1 VQPITPPSP
10 DQQQPRKRSACRP
23 EKPPGAIFFLFL
35 LLIFAILCAPSPFQA
50 AEFAFAPQR
59 PVRVGIFSFAPFNF
73 IDKDGLPQGLNPSL
87 LREMT
92 RDEDCQVTFVPGSW
106 AEGLERLQRQEIDL
120 MLSVARTPEREK
132 TMDFTQESVAE
143 LWGQVFVRP
152 EGNPKN
158 ISDLHGA
165 RVAVMR
171 GDISG
176 DNFIK
181 TAEQLSIRCEIVE
194 LASHDAV
201 FAAVR
206 DGEADA
212 GVAPQHFGLRHADT
226 YNLVGSTIL
235 FSPFSIYFA
244 SKKGTQRELLNHIDA
259 QLSRWK
265 RDKDSFYY
273 QSVNEWLA
281 NQDAPW
287 ALPPWLRYT
296 LLAATLSILVFAG
309 FSLYLKKTVDRK
321 TKELRESKAT
331 LLAILNASKEAI
343 FLADPSGTILA
354 ANQAMSA
361 RLPAPDE
368 EFVGRKITD
377 LLPPEI
383 ARAKEKGI
391 NQAVTT
397 SEPVVL
403 QDQQDD
409 RTFESRFYPV
419 RDQGDRIGQVAIFSL
434 DITDRKLAESYRE
447 MGREVLQI
455 LNEPLTAAR
464 AIQRVLDRL
473 KTRTGFD
480 AVGIRLQAGEAF
492 PYAAQQGFPPHVV
505 VQEETLLACS
515 ANGGLRRDQD
525 GTVRMHCPC
534 GLVLADP
541 VDQGPACTPGGS
553 FWTNDAA
560 RLLDI
565 SPGDGSGLHPANQC
579 IHLGQTSFALVPI
592 RNKEGIIGL
601 IHFNDRR
608 KGCFT
613 PESVD
618 ILEGIAS
625 HIGAALMRLQ
635 AEEAL
640 QIERK
645 QLSDIIGFLPDA
657 TLALNLQG
665 RVIIW
670 NKAMEKMT
678 GISAAE
684 MIGKGNYAYAVPL
697 YGVPR
702 PQLINLILEENET
715 INALYPEVIHD
726 GDTLI
731 TEVFCPSL
739 YRKGAWVYAK
749 ASPLRDSSG
758 AVIGAIESIR
768 DITESKQ
775 VEEEKKSLQT
785 QLIQAQKMEA
795 IGTLAGGI
803 AHDFNNILG
812 AILGYAEMARDA
824 SPAGS
829 MATKD
834 LDKVLEAGLRAA
846 TLVKQILS
854 FSRQAD
860 TERIP
865 LQPGHI
871 AKEAIK
877 LLRPVLPSTIAIRQ
891 RIETNL
897 TPILADPTQVHQILM
912 NLCTNAFHAMEQ
924 TGGTLEITLKD
935 CELTA
940 EELRQQPNVAP
951 GRFAVLSIGDTGQG
965 IAPEIRDKIFD
976 PYFTTKEVGKG
987 TGMGLA
993 IIHGI
998 ITSYGGFVTCASEP
1012 GKGTV
1017 FRVFFPA
1024 LAEEIVPADTHL
1036 AAELPG
1042 TERILLV
1049 DDEELLAGLGK
1060 TMLER
1065 LGYAVTVRTGSQE
1078 ALRTFADQPDRFDA
1092 VITDQ
1097 TMPNMT
1103 GVELARRMLHIRPDL
1118 PIILCTGYSTLINEA
1133 QIKAEGISGFAMK
1146 PLTKKEL
1153 STLLRQVLDGR
1164 KSPR

>member
-1 VQPITPPSP
+1 VV
-10 DQQQPRKRSACRP
+10 
-23 EKPPGAIFFLFL
+23 FFLFL
-35 LLIFAILCAPSPFQA
+35 LLIFFNLATASSIQA
-50 AEFAFAPQR
+50 AELDFTPQR
-59 PVRVGIFSFAPFNF
+59 PVRVGIFTFEPFNF
-73 IDKDGLPQGLNPSL
+73 IDKDGIAQGLNPDL
-87 LREMT
+87 LREIT
-92 RDEDCQVTFVPGSW
+92 RDEDWQVTFVPGTW

-132 TMDFTQESVAE
+132 IMDFTQESVAE
-143 LWGQVFVRP
+143 LWGQIFVRP
-152 EGNPKN
+152 EGKPKN
-158 ISDLHGA
+158 ISDLHGE
-165 RVAVMR
+165 RVAIMR
-171 GDISG
+171 RDISG

-181 TAEQLSIRCEIVE
+181 TAEQLGIRCEIVE
-194 LASHDAV
+194 LASHDEV

-212 GVAPQHFGLRHADT
+212 GVAPQHFGLRHTDT

-244 SKKGTQRELLNHIDA
+244 SKKGTHRELLNHIDA
-259 QLSRWK
+259 NLARWK
-265 RDKDSFYY
+265 RDKNSFYY
-273 QSVNEWLA
+273 QTLNEWLA
-281 NQDAPW
+281 NKNAPW
-287 ALPPWLRYT
+287 ALPAWLLYA
-296 LLAATLSILVFAG
+296 LLAASLSIVVVTG

-321 TKELRESKAT
+321 TKELRESQAT

-343 FLADPSGTILA
+343 CLAEPNGTIIA
-354 ANQAMSA
+354 ANKAMSA
-361 RLPAPDE
+361 RLLTPDGE
-368 EFVGRKITD
+368 LVGRKITD
-377 LLPPEI
+377 LLSPEI
-383 ARAKEKGI
+383 ALNKEKGI
-391 NQAVTT
+391 GQAVAT
-397 SEPVVL
+397 SESVVL
-403 QDQQDD
+403 QEKQDD

-434 DITDRKLAESYRE
+434 DITDRKQAESYRE
-447 MGREVLQI
+447 MGREVLQV
-455 LNEPLTAAR
+455 LNEPITASH
-464 AIQRVLDRL
+464 AIQRVLDLL

-492 PYAAQQGFPPHVV
+492 PYVAQQGFPQNVLLK
-505 VQEETLLACS
+505 EDTLLACS
-515 ANGGLRRDQD
+515 ANGGLHRDQD
-525 GTVRMHCPC
+525 GKVRMHCPC
-534 GLVLADP
+534 GLVLANHA
-541 VDQGPACTPGGS
+541 DQAGLAFTPGGS

-565 SPGDGSGLHPANQC
+565 PPGDGSGLHPANQC

-601 IHFNDRR
+601 IHFNDHR

-635 AEEAL
+635 AEDAL
-640 QIERK
+640 QAERK

-657 TLALNLQG
+657 TLAIDLQG

-678 GISAAE
+678 GISAIE
-684 MIGKGNYAYAVPL
+684 MIGKGDYAYAVPL

-702 PQLINLILEENET
+702 PQLINLILEANEA
-715 INALYPEVIHD
+715 ISGLYPEIILD
-726 GDTLI
+726 GDTLL
-731 TEVFCPSL
+731 TEVFCPAL
-739 YRKGAWVYAK
+739 YEKGAWVYAK

-768 DITESKQ
+768 DITEHKRA
-775 VEEEKKSLQT
+775 EEEKKSLQT

-834 LDKVLEAGLRAA
+834 LDKVLEAGHRAA

-865 LQPGHI
+865 LQAGHI

-891 RIETNL
+891 RIETNC

-935 CELTA
+935 CELSA

-998 ITSYGGFVTCASEP
+998 ISSYGGFVTCESEP
-1012 GKGTV
+1012 GTGTV

-1024 LAEEIVPADTHL
+1024 IAQKISPVDTHV
-1036 AAELPG
+1036 AADLPG

-1049 DDEELLAGLGK
+1049 DDEEILASLGR

-1065 LGYAVTVRTGSQE
+1065 LGYAVTVRTSSQE
-1078 ALRTFADQPDRFDA
+1078 ALSTFANQPDRFDA

-1097 TMPNMT
+1097 TMPGMT

-1118 PIILCTGYSTLINEA
+1118 PIILCTGYSTLINEE
-1133 QIKAEGISGFAMK
+1133 QIKAEGIRGFAMK

-1153 STLLRQVLDGR
+1153 STLLRQVLDD
-1164 KSPR
+1164 KNTPR